1 MNVSLGAKATDDR
14 VDHQEVQVL
23 EFGLDNQRYC
33 VGIDKIA
40 ELVDREDMTTFPD
53 TADHVAGVMNLRG
66 ETTTIIDPK
75 VVFELDDSN
84 EDGRVIIYEG
94 EQRLGW
100 LVDQVYQVSTVS
112 LTDLEKQE
120 DTAAVRGLV
129 NRDGDFL
136 IWVNHDAVN
145 TTER

>member
-1 MNVSLGAKATDDR
+1 VNVSLGAKATDDG
-14 VDHQEVQVL
+14 VDDQEVQVL

-136 IWVNHDAVN
+136 IWVNLDAVN
-145 TTER
+145 TIER